1 MAGVGA
7 GSAFPPVS
15 TALDCRSMLDGKRI
29 LLIVAGGVAA
39 YKSLILVRRLRERGV
54 SVRAVLTAGGAEFV
68 TPLSLAALTEDKVYR
83 DLFSLTDES
92 EMGHIRLSREA
103 DLVVVAPATA
113 DLMAKMAA
121 GLADDLASTALLATD
136 KPVLIAP
143 AMNVEM
149 WGHAATQANIALLER
164 RGVLRVGPGAGDLAC
179 GETGSGRMA
188 EPEEIVVAIENAL
201 AGRAS
206 GALAGKRAVV
216 TSGPTWEPIDPV
228 RYIAN
233 RSSGKQGHAVA
244 AALARHGAEVTLV
257 TGPTHE
263 PDPANVGMCRIETAR
278 EMLDACMAALPA
290 DIAVCAAAVADWRV
304 RKAAGEKLKKEN
316 GGLPA
321 LELAENPDILHR
333 LANLENR
340 RPPLV
345 VGFAA
350 ETGNVVAYAR
360 EKRRRKGCDWIL
372 ANDVSPGTGTFGG
385 ERNTIHLIDEED
397 GVEHWPTAGKAEVAE
412 RLALRI
418 AGRFAAA

>member
-1 MAGVGA
+1 
-7 GSAFPPVS
+7 
-15 TALDCRSMLDGKRI
+15 MLDGKRI

-39 YKSLILVRRLRERGV
+39 YKSLILVRRLREQGAA
-54 SVRAVLTAGGAEFV
+54 VRSILTAGGAEFV

-149 WGHAATQANIALLER
+149 WGHAATQANVALLER
-164 RGVLRVGPGAGDLAC
+164 RGVLRVGPGSGDLAC
-179 GETGSGRMA
+179 GETGAGRMA
-188 EPEEIVVAIENAL
+188 EPEEIVLAIEAAL
-201 AGRAS
+201 AGRAP
-206 GALAGKRAVV
+206 GALAGRRALV

-233 RSSGKQGHAVA
+233 RSSGKQGHAIA
-244 AALARHGAEVTLV
+244 GALARHGAEVVLV

-263 PDPANVGMCRIETAR
+263 PDPAHVRICRIETAR
-278 EMLDACMAALPA
+278 EMLDACMDALPA

-304 RKAAGEKLKKEN
+304 RAAAGEKLKKDK
-316 GGLPA
+316 GGPPA

-350 ETGNVVAYAR
+350 ETGKVVARAQ

-385 ERNTIHLIDEED
+385 ERNTIHLIDERN
-397 GVEHWPTAGKAEVAE
+397 GVEDWPPAGKAEVAD
-412 RLALRI
+412 RLARRI
-418 AGRFAAA
+418 ADRFAAGA

>member
-1 MAGVGA
+1 
-7 GSAFPPVS
+7 
-15 TALDCRSMLDGKRI
+15 MLDGKRI

-39 YKSLILVRRLRERGV
+39 YKSLILVRRLRERGA
-54 SVRAVLTAGGAEFV
+54 SVRSILTAGGAEFV

-149 WGHAATQANIALLER
+149 WGHAATQANAALLAR
-164 RGVLRVGPGAGDLAC
+164 RGVLRVGPGSGDLAC
-179 GETGSGRMA
+179 GETGAGRMA
-188 EPEEIVVAIENAL
+188 EPEEIVLAIEAAL

-206 GALAGKRAVV
+206 GALAGRRALV

-228 RYIAN
+228 RYIVN
-233 RSSGKQGHAVA
+233 RSSGKQGHAIA
-244 AALARHGAEVTLV
+244 GALARQGAEVVLV

-263 PDPANVGMCRIETAR
+263 PDPAHVRMCRIETAR
-278 EMLDACMAALPA
+278 EMLDACMDALPA

-304 RKAAGEKLKKEN
+304 REAAGGKLKKEN
-316 GGLPA
+316 GGPPA

-350 ETGNVVAYAR
+350 ETGNVVAHAR

-372 ANDVSPGTGTFGG
+372 ANDVSPGTGIFGG

-397 GVEHWPTAGKAEVAE
+397 CVEDWPPAGKAEVAD

-418 AGRFAAA
+418 ARHFAAGA